1 MEYLYFAKFEPDP
14 DGGFLVTFPDVP
26 EAITHG
32 STHDEAIR
40 NAAEA
45 LGALRGYLAEN
56 RPLPRPS
63 ARTGIPI
70 PVMPADAMKLA
81 VIEAFR
87 SEGIT
92 KTELARRIGKRE
104 TEARRILDP
113 DHPSKVETL
122 QEALTSMRK
131 SLVISVRNVA

>member
-1 MEYLYFAKFEPDP
+1 
-14 DGGFLVTFPDVP
+14 
-26 EAITHG
+26 
-32 STHDEAIR
+32 
-40 NAAEA
+40 
-45 LGALRGYLAEN
+45 
-56 RPLPRPS
+56 
-63 ARTGIPI
+63 
-70 PVMPADAMKLA
+70 MPADAMKLA